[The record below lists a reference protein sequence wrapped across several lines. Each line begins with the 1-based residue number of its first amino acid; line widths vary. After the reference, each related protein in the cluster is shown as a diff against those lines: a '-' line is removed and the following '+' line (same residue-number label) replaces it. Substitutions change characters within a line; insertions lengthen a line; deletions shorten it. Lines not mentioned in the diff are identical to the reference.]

1 MSRNGNRWE
10 SERGSD
16 APKSLSGSL
25 TMDWLH
31 GKKLAIQANATRCP
45 K

>member
-1 MSRNGNRWE
+1 MHQKG
-10 SERGSD
+10 
-16 APKSLSGSL
+16 LSGSL